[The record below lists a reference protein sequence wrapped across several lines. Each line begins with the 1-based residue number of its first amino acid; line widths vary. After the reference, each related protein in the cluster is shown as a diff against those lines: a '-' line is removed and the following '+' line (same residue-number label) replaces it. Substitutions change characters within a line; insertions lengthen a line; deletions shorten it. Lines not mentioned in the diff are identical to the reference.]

1 MISTCDQKLRKTHT
15 SRIGSY
21 RILSKISFI
30 VFFLN
35 KSYFFLNFFNNF
47 ILLSRWFDN
56 GVAQLSCIAS
66 LHFKF
71 QVSQKIII
79 IRKIYFSHFYV
90 INWTVRQYNF
100 VDSLLFNFFSEIV
113 WTLSHW
119 RWIPFPTKI
128 WIFRKCRNRQQT
140 RVVLFQLKLQLKF
153 QIKYA
158 GFLIDKNPMAINYS
172 SLILLTI

>member
-79 IRKIYFSHFYV
+79 IRKIYFSHFLCV
-90 INWTVRQYNF
+90 KLNSKTIQFCRQTHCCLISF
-100 VDSLLFNFFSEIV
+100 QKLFE
-113 WTLSHW
+113 
-119 RWIPFPTKI
+119 R
-128 WIFRKCRNRQQT
+128 
-140 RVVLFQLKLQLKF
+140 
-153 QIKYA
+153 
-158 GFLIDKNPMAINYS
+158 
-172 SLILLTI
+172 SLIGGEFRFLRKFEYFENAETANRLGSSSFSSNFSLNFK